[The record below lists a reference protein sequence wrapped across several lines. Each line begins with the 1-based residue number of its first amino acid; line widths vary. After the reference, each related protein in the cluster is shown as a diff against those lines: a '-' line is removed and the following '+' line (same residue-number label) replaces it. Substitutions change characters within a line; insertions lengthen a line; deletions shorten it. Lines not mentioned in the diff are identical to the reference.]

1 MSVAMGHFNKCRKF
15 HRACERQPKKEKALS
30 VRTKAKASSTKG
42 LPGKKQTLSTKQMTQ
57 ATEKKSI
64 AELMDGD
71 KPGMLNLL
79 LEHLLAPA
87 SPWRYMEPTASL
99 WGQYEHLTLQDFKE
113 DWEWMKNDMCSSNTM
128 GICGLTR
135 M

>member
-1 MSVAMGHFNKCRKF
+1 MTEA
-15 HRACERQPKKEKALS
+15 
-30 VRTKAKASSTKG
+30 
-42 LPGKKQTLSTKQMTQ
+42 TL
-57 ATEKKSI
+57 KKSI

-99 WGQYEHLTLQDFKE
+99 WGQYEHLTLEDFK
-113 DWEWMKNDMCSSNTM
+113 DDCEWDEKWYVQFQYDVS
-128 GICGLTR
+128 ICNPCKCRLLHPKK
-135 M
+135 MQCAWQVEHILPL